1 MTFDDTIG
9 VLSQNPTA
17 GADAVSPLGSP
28 LVLQRRGSVY
38 GANVPMITEL
48 VNDSNVQFLDQ
59 DDDDDPDT
67 ELYLTQP
74 FACGTAFAV
83 SVLDSLMSTTYFNQ
97 NALTLIRSLITGGAT
112 PELELILAE
121 GAGLRGGYSTPETLS
136 NRDRCRVGQISLFE
150 GPLASFGEGGKYIDL
165 FVAALRNY
173 GMLCIGLYRILF
185 RDTANAFDASSK
197 RYVITNPPTDF
208 NLLPSDQVFVFIHW
222 AGRKTSSV

>member
-1 MTFDDTIG
+1 MG
-9 VLSQNPTA
+9 GP
-17 GADAVSPLGSP
+17 
-28 LVLQRRGSVY
+28 VY
-38 GANVPMITEL
+38 GTAVPMITEL

-121 GAGLRGGYSTPETLS
+121 GAGLRGGYSTPDTLS
-136 NRDRCRVGQISLFE
+136 HRDRCRVGQISLSD
-150 GPLASFGEGGKYIDL
+150 GPLATFGEGRKYQDL
-165 FVAALRNY
+165 FVASLRNY
-173 GMLCIGLYRILF
+173 GMLCIGLYRL
-185 RDTANAFDASSK
+185 RDSSMSTAEASSK
-197 RYVITNPPTDF
+197 RY
-208 NLLPSDQVFVFIHW
+208 
-222 AGRKTSSV
+222 

>member
-1 MTFDDTIG
+1 MYF
-9 VLSQNPTA
+9 S
-17 GADAVSPLGSP
+17 
-28 LVLQRRGSVY
+28 
-38 GANVPMITEL
+38 EL

-83 SVLDSLMSTTYFNQ
+83 SVLDSLMSTVSLEPKDNIDLCYYNHCNHMISFQTYFNQ

-121 GAGLRGGYSTPETLS
+121 GAGLRGGYSTPETLCH
-136 NRDRCRVGQISLFE
+136 RDRCRVGQISLYD
-150 GPLASFGEGGKYIDL
+150 GPLASFGECGRYIDL

-173 GMLCIGLYRILF
+173 GMLCIGLYR
-185 RDTANAFDASSK
+185 
-197 RYVITNPPTDF
+197 
-208 NLLPSDQVFVFIHW
+208 
-222 AGRKTSSV
+222 